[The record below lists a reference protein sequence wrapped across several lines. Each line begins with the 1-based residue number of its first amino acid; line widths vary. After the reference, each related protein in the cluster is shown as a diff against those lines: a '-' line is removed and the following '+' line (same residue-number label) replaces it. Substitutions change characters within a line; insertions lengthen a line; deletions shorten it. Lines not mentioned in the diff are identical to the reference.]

1 MSCTNKCF
9 PFLINFNIRIQS
21 VKIKTNEQS
30 NYSFAWMKREKR
42 NHDETD
48 IHQRLW
54 LNIALFW
61 LSEKIYEDQRETTCW
76 YSIKMKTYLI
86 ACEIRVKK
94 NYYGVMCTSINR
106 NDYFSLFLSGC
117 CSHCFHLSSFTFVQH
132 MIYIL
137 SDSIYRAL
145 GNDENTTR
153 KQCVVWK
160 IFTERTIFP
169 KIYF

>member
-86 ACEIRVKK
+86 ACEICVKK
-94 NYYGVMCTSINR
+94 KLLRCDVHLNQQKWLFFALFVWLLFPL
-106 NDYFSLFLSGC
+106 FSFE
-117 CSHCFHLSSFTFVQH
+117 F
-132 MIYIL
+132 
-137 SDSIYRAL
+137 
-145 GNDENTTR
+145 
-153 KQCVVWK
+153 
-160 IFTERTIFP
+160 
-169 KIYF
+169 IYFRSTYDLYSKRLNLPRSQKWWKYY